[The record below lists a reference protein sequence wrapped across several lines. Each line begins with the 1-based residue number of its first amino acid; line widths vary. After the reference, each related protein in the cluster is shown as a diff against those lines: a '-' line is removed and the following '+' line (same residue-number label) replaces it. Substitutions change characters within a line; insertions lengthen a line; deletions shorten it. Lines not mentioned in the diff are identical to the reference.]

1 MIILVIFLMWIVLSL
16 ALSPLLGGALH
27 EMKRWRRPILGPPAP
42 TAFSR
47 QIAVQRAQFG
57 PTRRAGGWTV

>member
-1 MIILVIFLMWIVLSL
+1 MIVLVIFLSWIVLSL

-27 EMKRWRRPILGPPAP
+27 EMKRWRRPVLGPPAP

-47 QIAVQRAQFG
+47 QIAARRAQFDR
-57 PTRRAGGWTV
+57 TRRGGAQTV